1 MRKKLGLASVVL
13 GAVLVL
19 AALALWAYN
28 RREDAAAGAEA
39 ETAMQAVQEQ
49 ITQEPAPADPAALDP
64 EMPVAE
70 IDGHE
75 YVGYVAI
82 PSIELELP
90 VMADWDY
97 DKLKLAPCRQFGS
110 SRMDDL
116 VIAGHNYKTHF
127 GKLDRV
133 AVGDAV
139 TFTDMDGI
147 VNHYTVEKI
156 ETLDPTMV
164 DQVENSGYALVLYTC
179 TYSGQTRTTLFC
191 GRDE

>member
-1 MRKKLGLASVVL
+1 MRKKLGIVSVML

-19 AALALWAYN
+19 AALLLWSYN

-39 ETAMQAVQEQ
+39 ETAVQAVQAQ
-49 ITQEPAPADPAALDP
+49 IREEAAPAETTVLDP
-64 EMPVAE
+64 EMPAAE
-70 IDGHE
+70 IDGNE
-75 YVGYVAI
+75 YIGYIAA
-82 PSIELELP
+82 PSIGLELP
-90 VMADWDY
+90 VMASWDY

-110 SRMDDL
+110 SRTDDL

-127 GKLDRV
+127 GKLDQIS
-133 AVGDAV
+133 VGDAV

-147 VNHYTVEKI
+147 VNSYTVEKI
-156 ETLDPTMV
+156 ETLNPTMV

-191 GRDE
+191 SRAS

>member
-1 MRKKLGLASVVL
+1 MRKKLGIASMVL

-19 AALALWAYN
+19 AALLLWAYN

-49 ITQEPAPADPAALDP
+49 IGGATAPADAALDP
-64 EMPVAE
+64 EMPVAT
-70 IDGHE
+70 IDGNE

-97 DKLKLAPCRQFGS
+97 DKLKVAPCRQFGS
-110 SRMDDL
+110 SRTDDL

-147 VNHYTVEKI
+147 VNEYTVEKI

-164 DQVENSGYALVLYTC
+164 DRVENSGYALVLYTC

-191 GRDE
+191 SRVG

>member
-49 ITQEPAPADPAALDP
+49 ITQEPTPADPAALDP

-110 SRMDDL
+110 SRTDDL

-191 GRDE
+191 GRDG

>member
-49 ITQEPAPADPAALDP
+49 ITQEPAPAAPAALDP

-110 SRMDDL
+110 SRTDDL

-127 GKLDRV
+127 GKLNRV